1 MPNLAASFTAKAP
14 AIGLG
19 ARPWHLGRLLQ
30 AGIRPDDTATLR
42 RKLLQVNAGALMTVL
57 AIVAYNVAFWI
68 SGNQALISSGLWQV
82 PALMLAPLTWWLNAR
97 RHIVRARWFVV
108 LLAMADVMLGM
119 AGGQGSV
126 THIHA
131 YFLLFAIL
139 VPTIMGAE
147 QRLAIG
153 LMVLANLAAYAA
165 VEVIGWPAHPDLAL
179 LAPGWHEG
187 LLLSMMLSCVLI
199 AVAMTL
205 LTESAVAENEA
216 RLQML
221 AGTDGLTGLANR
233 RQFLQAVSHESER
246 ARREG
251 RLLSVA
257 IVDVDHFKRI
267 NDQHGH
273 DTGDRAL
280 IHLASHLRTLVRP
293 YDVLARIG
301 GEEFALL
308 LPDTHL
314 REAVAVTERFRGT
327 LAGSALLINGRPST
341 MTVSVGV
348 AQLGRHESVDDWLRR
363 ADQALYAAKHEGR
376 NRVHAAV

>member
-1 MPNLAASFTAKAP
+1 MAADSSAPWNIDKATVSR
-14 AIGLG
+14 ASLMS
-19 ARPWHLGRLLQ
+19 RLLQ
-30 AGIRPDDTATLR
+30 AGTRPDDNATLR

-57 AIVAYNVAFWI
+57 AIVFYNAAFWA
-68 SGNQALISSGLWQV
+68 SGNQALIGSGLWQMPV
-82 PALMLAPLTWWLNAR
+82 LLLAPLTWWLNAR
-97 RHIVRARWFVV
+97 RHIVRARWYVL
-108 LLAMADVMLGM
+108 LLAMADVLLGM

-131 YFLLFAIL
+131 YYLLFAIL

-147 QRLAIG
+147 QRVAIG
-153 LMVLANLAAYAA
+153 VLVLANLAAYAA
-165 VEVIGWPAHPDLAL
+165 VELIGWPAHPDMAL
-179 LAPGWHEG
+179 LPPAWHDG
-187 LLLSMMLSCVLI
+187 LTLSMMLSCVAI
-199 AVAMTL
+199 AVSMTL
-205 LTESAVAENEA
+205 LTEAAVAENEA
-216 RLQML
+216 RLQLL

-233 RQFLQAVSHESER
+233 RLFLQALGHESER

-251 RLLSVA
+251 RQLSVA

-267 NDQHGH
+267 NDLHGH
-273 DTGDRAL
+273 DIGDRAL
-280 IHLASHLRTLVRP
+280 VHLAGHLRALVRP

-327 LAGSALLINGRPST
+327 LAGSALLIDGRPST
-341 MTVSVGV
+341 LTVSVGV

-363 ADQALYAAKHEGR
+363 ADQALYSAKHEGR
-376 NRVHAAV
+376 NRVRVAV